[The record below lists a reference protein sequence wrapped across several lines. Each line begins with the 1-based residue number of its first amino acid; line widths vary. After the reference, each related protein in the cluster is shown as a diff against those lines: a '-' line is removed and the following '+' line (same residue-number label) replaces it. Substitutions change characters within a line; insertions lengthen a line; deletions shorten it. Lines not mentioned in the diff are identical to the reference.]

1 MEKSQ
6 HIPVMRRRTIKRTER
21 VLSPWVRLVER
32 IVAVDGAD
40 DAIYH
45 SFAQTDYVCIVA
57 VTPKN
62 ELVCVSQYRPAV
74 DAVTLELPAGML
86 GADEAPLD
94 CAVRELAEE
103 TGFRPVSS
111 PAVLGCFYPDT
122 GRLEN
127 RLWAFVVRDLAPVPD
142 FAAEAEVARVLV
154 SLTEVP
160 QLIADGRFIH
170 AMHIAALGLAVL
182 RGAIPAFGPMPWPHA
197 RANA

>member
-6 HIPVMRRRTIKRTER
+6 NIPAIGRRTVKRAER
-21 VLSPWVRLVER
+21 ALSPWVRLVER
-32 IVAVDGAD
+32 TVATDGAD
-40 DAIYH
+40 DAVFH

-62 ELVCVSQYRPAV
+62 DLVCVRQYRPAV

-103 TGFRPVSS
+103 TGFRPASS
-111 PAVLGCFYPDT
+111 PIALGCFHPDT

-127 RLWAFVVRDLAPVPD
+127 RFWAFVVRDLVPVPN
-142 FAAEAEVARVLV
+142 FTAESEVARVLV
-154 SLTEVP
+154 PAAEVP
-160 QLIADGRFIH
+160 RLIADGRFIH
-170 AMHIAALGLAVL
+170 AMHIAALGLAIL
-182 RGAIPAFGPMPWPHA
+182 RGAVPAFGPMPWPHA
-197 RANA
+197 KARA